1 MKIAIIGAGNVG
13 GTLGAG
19 WAKLR
24 ARAGWRRPMSISGG
38 LVRPISEGSVRR
50 AYRMPDEGGHP
61 MGAKTEALA
70 RQFEDKARDAVT
82 TLEKLGDADW
92 KKVTAAE
99 KWTVGVTA
107 HHLAGGL
114 EAVASIVT
122 GLLSEGTSRGN
133 FTRAMLDEMNAQ
145 HAKEHAHFTRTET
158 IALFRKGAAT
168 ASAVVR
174 GLNDDQLAKSG
185 TVFTD
190 APPMTAEQLIMLG
203 LLGHIDDHMGSIRKT
218 VGM

>member
-1 MKIAIIGAGNVG
+1 
-13 GTLGAG
+13 
-19 WAKLR
+19 
-24 ARAGWRRPMSISGG
+24 
-38 LVRPISEGSVRR
+38 
-50 AYRMPDEGGHP
+50 
-61 MGAKTEALA
+61 MGAKTDTLA
-70 RQFEDKARDAVT
+70 RQFEGKAREAVA
-82 TLEKLGDADW
+82 TLEKLGEADW

-114 EAVASIVT
+114 GAVAGIVS
-122 GLLSEGTSRGN
+122 GIASGGPSRGG

-145 HAKEHAHFTRTET
+145 HAKEHADCTRAET
-158 IALFRKGAAT
+158 LALFQKGAAT
-168 ASAVVR
+168 AFAVVR

-218 VGM
+218 LGM

>member
-1 MKIAIIGAGNVG
+1 
-13 GTLGAG
+13 
-19 WAKLR
+19 
-24 ARAGWRRPMSISGG
+24 
-38 LVRPISEGSVRR
+38 
-50 AYRMPDEGGHP
+50 

-70 RQFEDKARDAVT
+70 VQIEGKTREAVA

-114 EAVASIVT
+114 EAVAGIVS
-122 GLLSEGTSRGN
+122 GIVAGEPSRGS

-145 HAKEHAHFTRTET
+145 HAKEHAGCTRAET
-158 IALFRKGAAT
+158 LALFRKGAAT
-168 ASAVVR
+168 AVAVVR

-190 APPMTAEQLIMLG
+190 TPPMTAEQLITLG
-203 LLGHIDDHMGSIRKT
+203 LVGHLDDHMRSIRT
-218 VGM
+218 TIGL